1 MDSNF
6 DMVPLKLRPEIVA
19 GAKLNIC
26 KNNICADAQYG
37 QTATPRTIGLQ
48 SISTYDVLIVTG

>member
-1 MDSNF
+1 
-6 DMVPLKLRPEIVA
+6 VPAVTVNPAGGEYLVA
-19 GAKLNIC
+19 GAKLTIC
-26 KNNICADAQYG
+26 KNNTCADAQCG